1 VARLTSL
8 LTLAVV
14 AAVAV
19 APAGAITG
27 GTIDTSHD
35 YAGALVVD
43 GRVACSGVLVSP
55 TVFLTARHCVPGT
68 GARVHATFD
77 DRLDPGLWGLRAGTA
92 HAHATDDLA
101 AVVLDAPVSDITPA
115 SLPAAGS
122 AAVIASVLAVGYGY
136 HDRSGGSEFLYD
148 GFRRAATIEVKR
160 ATADVLVVSN
170 SKSGGVC
177 FGDSGG
183 PHLSGDTVL
192 ALTSVGHRRC
202 NGPAEA
208 YRLDT
213 QSARSFLTAFVALP

>member
-1 VARLTSL
+1 VARIPSL
-8 LTLAVV
+8 LTFVIAAALA
-14 AAVAV
+14 AS
-19 APAGAITG
+19 PASGITG

-43 GRVACSGVLVSP
+43 GSVACSGVLVSS

-68 GARVHATFD
+68 GALVHVTFD
-77 DRLDPGLWGLRAGTA
+77 ERLDPSSWSLRSGVA

-101 AVVLDAPVSDITPA
+101 AVVLDDPVAELEPA

-122 AAVIASVLAVGYGY
+122 SAAAASVVAVGYGY
-136 HDRSGGSEFLYD
+136 HAVAGGDFLYD
-148 GFRRAATIEVKR
+148 GARRAATIEVKK
-160 ATADVLVVSN
+160 ATADVLVVGS
-170 SKSGGVC
+170 STKSGGVC

-192 ALTSVGHRRC
+192 ALTSAGHRRC
-202 NGPAEA
+202 HGPAEA

-213 QSARSFLTAFVALP
+213 PSARSFLSTFVTLP